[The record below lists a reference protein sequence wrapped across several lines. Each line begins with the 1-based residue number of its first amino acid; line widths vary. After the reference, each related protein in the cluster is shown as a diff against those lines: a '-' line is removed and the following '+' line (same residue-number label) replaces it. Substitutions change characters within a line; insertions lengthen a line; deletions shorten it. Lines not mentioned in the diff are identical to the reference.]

1 MAKPVLQTRNVGMKP
16 HYSGHPL
23 APMEIVY
30 QCEEPVRRRP
40 SLALRVWTVACLCVC
55 AYVFIGAIVQ
65 ALT

>member
-30 QCEEPVRRRP
+30 QCEEPVRRPRTTLLQRAWILGW
-40 SLALRVWTVACLCVC
+40 LAIGIVWITMLV
-55 AYVFIGAIVQ
+55 IGR
-65 ALT
+65 